1 MCWGFCLFVW
11 SRSYAQWAFSVE
23 HHDARGKYIYIYT
36 RRRACMVWVSRR
48 RHFSY
53 PKYES
58 RWRCACMCV
67 CCAVSMG
74 RGLCRAIHTMSSGR
88 ASCGSALGWRKVR
101 DEHVVGAIRTTSYW
115 SFRSF
120 RGTYK
125 NVVGCARARSR
136 HYTPVWVNGN
146 RSVCVCVWLGF
157 WFGFCASGNLE
168 LYMKI
173 YTGFPNESF
182 YLYWQ
187 NKKNKKK

>member
-23 HHDARGKYIYIYT
+23 HHDARGKYIYTYT
-36 RRRACMVWVSRR
+36 VSRR

-146 RSVCVCVWLGF
+146 RSVCVCVVGFLVRFLRVGKLG
-157 WFGFCASGNLE
+157 A
-168 LYMKI
+168 I
-173 YTGFPNESF
+173 YENI
-182 YLYWQ
+182 YWISE
-187 NKKNKKK
+187 